1 MLTDTDKARL
11 DFEQQ
16 WWRYPGAKEA
26 AIREQFN
33 ESSTR
38 YYQVLNALIDTP
50 AALAY
55 DPLGVRRLRRLR
67 DARARARTALKRE
80 FDGGTIA

>member
-1 MLTDTDKARL
+1 MLTDTDMARL
-11 DFEQQ
+11 DFEHQ
-16 WWRYPGAKEA
+16 WWRYPGAKDA

-33 ESSTR
+33 ESPIR
-38 YYQVLNALIDTP
+38 FYQVLNALIDQP

-67 DARARARTALKRE
+67 DDRARLRAARRRE
-80 FDGGTIA
+80 YDDDTSA